1 MSGNDYHPE
10 CKLKLKLEN
19 GSQINLSDLDKL
31 ENKSDD
37 NALLKFF
44 DSIGFGGNK
53 NNIFDKK
60 EIEKIKSFLIEMAG
74 SDGVIDQKDIKN
86 ARLKYSSIFTNYSEK
101 SFADDLSLLSL
112 QNESSSGGIDFP
124 KYKVKSGDT
133 INKIVKN
140 LGYTG
145 DDAKKYADALESQ
158 LEADGSFMNS
168 KKWLLAGSEINLL
181 GEEKLKEL
189 GIKKSQISPTIT
201 KKNDNSS
208 TVSSPSYRVL
218 SGDSIPKIV
227 KKLGYSGIDAQ
238 KYADALDKQL
248 EADGSYMNDKKWLMA
263 GSKIKLLSDEKLK
276 ELGIKK
282 SETDDISV
290 ENERDNKPISEETVN
305 STEVPDTDGNMSE
318 ISSQRLKHIDSSQ
331 KVPQKPNDGV
341 VSVKNSAQRILEVI
355 KESGHKGRIVDENEL
370 NAEQKNFVRYQKQ
383 LYKANPT
390 FIKNDSTGEV
400 HIFFDTENSS
410 VGKKMG
416 LTSIEQ
422 IYGKNTQVT
431 NRYYK
436 NGKIVQDLKKYDED
450 DGVWKEV
457 SSTLIQKPKTSGTES
472 KKQILTPLAI
482 DIKVDPSV
490 YEGASDSQKETINN
504 FVNALEKNK
513 STLMRDLN
521 IDNDTYNKYAQL
533 SCAIA
538 MQETNFG
545 KADSYKYWD
554 GTVGT
559 TLLKD
564 TAAVIGIGLKKIAPS
579 GIGKSAP
586 TAVSKGL
593 TQIKIGDWDDNP
605 RVAKLFEKYGIKRGY
620 YNTLTPEQSAAATV
634 IVLNE
639 LSRTVKTEAVQN
651 GIEASK
657 NRYYYSKKKLV
668 DGAPVERTG
677 GYFIYNNVTDEDAM
691 MYLYNGRSGTLKK
704 GNATPS
710 LMLYTHNIQRYKKLF
725 SVSENPQ
732 QRADAL
738 KKAPTVTISNASNKR
753 KEMSSD
759 LGWGIGQVAFNTNL
773 YTGGISKNSESEIQ
787 TLKQSLVQRGY
798 DMKYVNSVVSK
809 MKSGEISFLN
819 GLTNSEISAMTEEDI
834 KLLVEHSNSL
844 NKKLAG
850 VTNSK
855 KKRQIATEADKE
867 FKKIYLAS
875 HARQVYLNKVSDS
888 SVILNDQVE
897 SNVKKYPQNGYNTG
911 AQKRCK
917 KYLTQLRGSHQPDSG
932 IYMYSD
938 RVNKGLYTGFNV
950 ERDKGINYVNASDV
964 DILLAQNGAD
974 SANTLR
980 TSGACLT
987 GAKQALIG
995 SGCVEPEEM
1004 STFNNAFQLA
1014 KFLEKHPDRFQE
1026 IKYVQISD
1034 EVAREITAGDISSLP
1049 AGCIVVFGNKS
1060 RTDVPGHAGITSG
1073 NGQIYADETDN
1084 SNWDN
1089 FVAKSKNHNGKGEHG
1104 YVRVFRLNPEYYTID
1119 PKTHKVI
1126 AK

>member
-1 MSGNDYHPE
+1 
-10 CKLKLKLEN
+10 
-19 GSQINLSDLDKL
+19 
-31 ENKSDD
+31 
-37 NALLKFF
+37 
-44 DSIGFGGNK
+44 
-53 NNIFDKK
+53 
-60 EIEKIKSFLIEMAG
+60 
-74 SDGVIDQKDIKN
+74 
-86 ARLKYSSIFTNYSEK
+86 
-101 SFADDLSLLSL
+101 
-112 QNESSSGGIDFP
+112 
-124 KYKVKSGDT
+124 
-133 INKIVKN
+133 
-140 LGYTG
+140 
-145 DDAKKYADALESQ
+145 
-158 LEADGSFMNS
+158 MNS
-168 KKWLLAGSEINLL
+168 KKWLMAGSEINLL
-181 GEEKLKEL
+181 GDEKLKEL
-189 GIKKSQISPTIT
+189 GIKKSQTSPAVSQ
-201 KKNDNSS
+201 KDDNRS
-208 TVSSPSYRVL
+208 TFSSPSYRVL

-227 KKLGYSGIDAQ
+227 KKLGYSGLDAQ
-238 KYADALDKQL
+238 KYAEALDKQL

-282 SETDDISV
+282 SEIIEHPPDSGAKKTPVSASSSGEKV
-290 ENERDNKPISEETVN
+290 EDEKS
-305 STEVPDTDGNMSE
+305 STENRVQRLQHTD
-318 ISSQRLKHIDSSQ
+318 SSQRA
-331 KVPQKPNDGV
+331 PQNPNDGV
-341 VSVKNSAQRILEVI
+341 VLVKNSANRILEVI
-355 KESGHKGRIVDENEL
+355 QDSGHKGRIVKENEL

-383 LYKANPT
+383 LYKTNPV
-390 FIKNDSTGEV
+390 FIKDDTTGEM
-400 HIFFDTENSS
+400 HIFFDTENSP

-422 IYGKNTQVT
+422 IYGKNTQIT

-436 NGKIVQDLKKYDED
+436 NGKIVQDLKKYDEED
-450 DGVWKEV
+450 KVWKEI
-457 SSTLIQKPKTSGTES
+457 SSTLIQKPKNASSSS

-490 YEGASDSQKETINN
+490 YDGASDSQKEAINN
-504 FVNALEKNK
+504 FVNALEENK
-513 STLMRDLN
+513 SSLMRDLN
-521 IDNDTYNKYAQL
+521 IDNDTYNEYAQL

-875 HARQVYLNKVSDS
+875 HARQVYLNKVSES